1 MADRPPRL
9 LDQVRREL
17 RVRHYSP
24 RTESA
29 YIHWIVRYIR
39 FHGVRHPNEMGVPEV
54 SAFLSHLAVEAN
66 VAPSTQN
73 QALNALVFRYGPV
86 LGRPLGE
93 LAGVVRARK
102 ARKLP
107 VVLSREEVE
116 RLLIRLEGSPRLV
129 ASLLYGSGLR
139 LLEALQLRVKDL
151 DFARGEL
158 TIREAKGGRDRVSVL
173 PEALHE
179 PLKAQI
185 RRVREQSMR
194 WTCPPTGAGLRCRVA
209 WRGSTR
215 TRPSSSD
222 GSSCSLRPAPPATGA
237 RAASA
242 AGIWRRARCRGG

>member
-17 RVRHYSP
+17 RIRQYSP

-29 YIHWIVRYIR
+29 YVHWIVRYIR

-73 QALNALVFRYGPV
+73 QALNALVFLYGPV

-102 ARKLP
+102 PRKLP

-116 RLLIRLEGSPRLV
+116 RLLMRLEGSPHLV

-151 DFARGEL
+151 DFVRGEL

-173 PEALHE
+173 PEALRE

-185 RRVREQSMR
+185 RRVRAQHALDLSVDR
-194 WTCPPTGAGLRCRVA
+194 GWAPLPGGLVRKYPNAPLQLRSDDA
-209 WRGSTR
+209 PTR
-215 TRPSSSD
+215 TTPVR
-222 GSSCSLRPAPPATGA
+222 
-237 RAASA
+237 
-242 AGIWRRARCRGG
+242 